1 MKQVTGE
8 KADEKDNLFSF
19 VLTLVLAAASSV
31 AFAQKATDSEIQI
44 EKDLALLR
52 RDLRSERKRR

>member
-1 MKQVTGE
+1 MKKTI
-8 KADEKDNLFSF
+8 FSAF

-52 RDLRSERKRR
+52 RDLRSEKRRSSR